1 MAWMGEHGN
10 STSGPERKR
19 FEMALRGYNVDRV
32 LERAAQ
38 LPDPGLGDALL
49 VTRFLIEHGD
59 ERADRARGR
68 LFARIVL
75 DRRLGL
81 EDADQVLLHVQ
92 ALPEPEAVAGLGR
105 YLRG

>member
-19 FEMALRGYNVDRV
+19 FEIALRGYNPDRV
-32 LERAAQ
+32 LERASQ
-38 LPDPGLGDALL
+38 LLDPTLWDALL
-49 VTRFLIEHGD
+49 VTQFLIEHGD
-59 ERADRARGR
+59 ARADRAQGR

-75 DRRLGL
+75 ERRLAL
-81 EDADQVLLHVQ
+81 DDADQVLTHVQ
-92 ALPEPEAVAGLGR
+92 GLPGPEAMSGLGR